1 VILAFRSMPR
11 AVLKSHAPLVL
22 IMSAVL
28 IAFQFFVGSAAAPV
42 RTGELTSRQLLIGLP
57 LCFIWLTLEVGLVEE
72 FFFRALLQARL
83 AAYFR
88 SEVTGVV
95 LMSLIF
101 GFAHV
106 PGFVLL

>member
-1 VILAFRSMPR
+1 
-11 AVLKSHAPLVL
+11 
-22 IMSAVL
+22 
-28 IAFQFFVGSAAAPV
+28 
-42 RTGELTSRQLLIGLP
+42 
-57 LCFIWLTLEVGLVEE
+57 LVEE